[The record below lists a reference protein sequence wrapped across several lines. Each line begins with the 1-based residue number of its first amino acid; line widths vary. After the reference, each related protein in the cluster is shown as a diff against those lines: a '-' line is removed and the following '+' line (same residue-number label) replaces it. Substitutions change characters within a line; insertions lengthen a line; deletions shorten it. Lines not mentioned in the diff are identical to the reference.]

1 MNKAEFYRE
10 LNMQVEAI
18 CRGEPSLIANLAN
31 ISAILFEQL
40 NDINWSGFYLMD
52 REIEGENLEL
62 VLGPFQG
69 RAACVR
75 IPVGRG
81 VCGTAVSTKQSM
93 LVNDVHSFDGHIACD
108 VASNSEVVIPVCHK
122 GEVVA
127 VLDIDSQ
134 SFSRFDEADQQGLQ
148 AIVDV
153 FSKHLSTEA

>member
-127 VLDIDSQ
+127 VLDIDSP
-134 SFSRFDEADQQGLQ
+134 SLGRFDEDDLAGLEKLVSF
-148 AIVDV
+148 I
-153 FSKHLSTEA
+153 EANWS